1 VLKKV
6 APVSP
11 PQVVSRPPENMPVV
25 TTVEKEA
32 PAEAEVTFSTTPKGA
47 SLRVDGEEKGT
58 TPATLKL
65 RIGTYQVRLQHKGYK
80 EHGETL
86 EVKAD
91 GDAQIVQVALVRI
104 EPPRDVTNSLGM
116 KLKRIDAPA
125 AGAVKAP
132 YFIGVYE
139 VTQEQYAKV
148 MGKSPAVFHKDN

>member
-1 VLKKV
+1 
-6 APVSP
+6 
-11 PQVVSRPPENMPVV
+11 
-25 TTVEKEA
+25 
-32 PAEAEVTFSTTPKGA
+32 VTFSTTPKGA

-65 RIGTYQVRLQHKGYK
+65 RIGTYKVRLQHKGYK
-80 EHGETL
+80 DHDETL

-125 AGAVKAP
+125 AGAVKAR

-148 MGKSPAVFHKDN
+148 MGKSPAVFHKDNGGGPNHPVEMVSYNDAVKFCKALSELPEEKKA